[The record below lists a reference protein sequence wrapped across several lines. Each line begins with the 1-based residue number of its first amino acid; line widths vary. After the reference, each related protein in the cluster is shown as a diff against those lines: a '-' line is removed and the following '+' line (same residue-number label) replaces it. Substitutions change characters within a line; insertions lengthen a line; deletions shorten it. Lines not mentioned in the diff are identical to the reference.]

1 MIARLALIG
10 LVAGVFSTLFGVG
23 GGIVVVPLLVGL
35 AAFPTHAAAATSL
48 GAILVTATAGV
59 VLYAARGEVRPWY
72 AALVGIPAVGGALL
86 GTQSAA
92 TRLRKRADAGPRG
105 AARRHRRVA
114 DPRMTTW
121 TIVAAIALGLGAGVL
136 SGMFGV
142 GGGILFVPTL
152 VLLGLGQ
159 VEASATSL
167 LAIVPTAA
175 AGAWRQR
182 AYGNLRIRAALVV
195 GVVSVLGAEVGV
207 QIATRIDESLL
218 RRLFGLLMIGVAAQL
233 AVRTV
238 RQGRRYP
245 DGS

>member
-1 MIARLALIG
+1 
-10 LVAGVFSTLFGVG
+10 
-23 GGIVVVPLLVGL
+23 
-35 AAFPTHAAAATSL
+35 
-48 GAILVTATAGV
+48 
-59 VLYAARGEVRPWY
+59 
-72 AALVGIPAVGGALL
+72 
-86 GTQSAA
+86 
-92 TRLRKRADAGPRG
+92 
-105 AARRHRRVA
+105 
-114 DPRMTTW
+114 MTTW

-175 AGAWRQR
+175 VGAWRQH

-207 QIATRIDESLL
+207 QIATRIDEGLL
-218 RRLFGLLMIGVAAQL
+218 RRLFGLLMMGVAAQL

>member
-1 MIARLALIG
+1 
-10 LVAGVFSTLFGVG
+10 
-23 GGIVVVPLLVGL
+23 
-35 AAFPTHAAAATSL
+35 
-48 GAILVTATAGV
+48 
-59 VLYAARGEVRPWY
+59 
-72 AALVGIPAVGGALL
+72 
-86 GTQSAA
+86 
-92 TRLRKRADAGPRG
+92 
-105 AARRHRRVA
+105 
-114 DPRMTTW
+114 MTTW
-121 TIVAAIALGLGAGVL
+121 TIVAAIALGLGAGML

-175 AGAWRQR
+175 VGAWRQR

-218 RRLFGLLMIGVAAQL
+218 RRLFGVLMIGVAAQL
-233 AVRTV
+233 AVRTL
-238 RQGRRYP
+238 RQRRRYP

>member
-1 MIARLALIG
+1 
-10 LVAGVFSTLFGVG
+10 
-23 GGIVVVPLLVGL
+23 
-35 AAFPTHAAAATSL
+35 
-48 GAILVTATAGV
+48 
-59 VLYAARGEVRPWY
+59 
-72 AALVGIPAVGGALL
+72 
-86 GTQSAA
+86 
-92 TRLRKRADAGPRG
+92 
-105 AARRHRRVA
+105 
-114 DPRMTTW
+114 MTTW
-121 TIVAAIALGLGAGVL
+121 TIVAAVALGLGAGVL

-175 AGAWRQR
+175 VGAWRQR

-207 QIATRIDESLL
+207 QIATRIDENLL
-218 RRLFGLLMIGVAAQL
+218 RRLFGVLMIGVAAQL
-233 AVRTV
+233 AVRTL
-238 RQGRRYP
+238 RQRRRYP